1 VPAPTLAPSRVK
13 GDLLRREE
21 KGIRVDKD
29 GFFLRENEAKVVI
42 SNW

>member
-1 VPAPTLAPSRVK
+1 VPAPTLALSRVK

-29 GFFLRENEAKVVI
+29 GFFPEGER
-42 SNW
+42 S

>member
-1 VPAPTLAPSRVK
+1 VPASTLAPSRVK

-29 GFFLRENEAKVVI
+29 GFFLRENEAKVVT

>member
-29 GFFLRENEAKVVI
+29 GFFPEGEQ
-42 SNW
+42 S

>member
-29 GFFLRENEAKVVI
+29 GFLLRENEAKVVT